1 MATLPATSSSSTS
14 RGVISSTLR
23 HGDIF
28 ARLGGDEFAGLLFNA
43 NADDG
48 AHAAVRMLAALAA
61 APFRGEALGVSIGVA
76 SGRPESSGAAVFA
89 AADAAM
95 YRAKRQ
101 GGRTYILAAEF
112 EGDAPGGVAAELV

>member
-1 MATLPATSSSSTS
+1 M
-14 RGVISSTLR
+14 
-23 HGDIF
+23 F

-48 AHAAVRMLAALAA
+48 TYAAGRMLAALAA
-61 APFRGEALGVSIGVA
+61 APFRGQALGVSIGVA

-89 AADAAM
+89 SADAAM

-101 GGRTYILAAEF
+101 GGRRYILAAEL
-112 EGDAPGGVAAELV
+112 EGDAPGVAAELV